1 VSQWRRTC
9 SFYGKPGGDS
19 GSGVDLDGC
28 KAKFR
33 VGRGYAS
40 ALTDADIA
48 KTRCG
53 ADGEH
58 QHRGIK
64 QTSLAANEVLRT
76 VTITESSIGQQRWLD
91 QHHRA

>member
-1 VSQWRRTC
+1 MQASGLPPHVSQWRWTC

-19 GSGVDLDGC
+19 GSGVDLDDC

-48 KTRCG
+48 KAHEMRC
-53 ADGEH
+53 
-58 QHRGIK
+58 
-64 QTSLAANEVLRT
+64 
-76 VTITESSIGQQRWLD
+76 
-91 QHHRA
+91 

>member
-19 GSGVDLDGC
+19 GSGVDLDDC

-48 KTRCG
+48 KAHEMRC
-53 ADGEH
+53 
-58 QHRGIK
+58 
-64 QTSLAANEVLRT
+64 
-76 VTITESSIGQQRWLD
+76 
-91 QHHRA
+91 